1 MVAGCHTV
9 VTINLLPQHP
19 MPSHPRRRDG
29 KAPLPAPEECARLRR
44 AWQLSDEQVAA
55 AFGVTTATV
64 RSWESGR
71 TTPTGLRRAAYAAF
85 LSGLAQGLA
94 PATAGTAALP
104 PAVHPPRRAA
114 RHRPVRPVERPQA
127 RPAPQPCAPPVRM
140 TPEVVPGRTQVAV
153 ALPVGAGA
161 DPVAPA
167 RRRRLRV
174 MAAAACAW
182 TVFLHLMITSPPPHM

>member
-1 MVAGCHTV
+1 M
-9 VTINLLPQHP
+9 TINLLPQHP

-29 KAPLPAPEECARLRR
+29 KAPLPAPEDRARLRR
-44 AWQLSDEQVAA
+44 AWRLTEEQVAA

-85 LSGLAQGLA
+85 LGGLSQGLA
-94 PATAGTAALP
+94 ATAAPP
-104 PAVHPPRRAA
+104 PAVHPTRRTS
-114 RHRPVRPVERPQA
+114 RRRPGLPVERPQA
-127 RPAPQPCAPPVRM
+127 RPALQPYDPPVRM
-140 TPEVVPGRTQVAV
+140 TPEIVPEGSPGAV

-174 MAAAACAW
+174 LAGAACAW
-182 TVFLHLMITSPPPHM
+182 TVFLHLMTTSPPPHL